1 MSKQTAL
8 YQEHVEAGGKIVDFA
23 GWQLP
28 INYGSQIR
36 EHKTVREA
44 CGVFDVSHMT
54 VIDVTGSEAI
64 DFLRV
69 VLANDVEK
77 LERAGEALYSVM
89 LNERAGIIDDLIAYR
104 RESGYRIVVNAA
116 TRAKVVDWLAGVVP
130 RYDVALSERPELA
143 MLAVQG
149 PRAID
154 TVVELFNA
162 PDIAELAGFTTL
174 ELGAAMIARTGY
186 TGEDGVEI
194 ILPGD
199 DAVALWRRLLAA
211 GVVPC
216 GLGARDTL
224 RLEAGLNL
232 YGQDMSDKNHPL
244 ESNLAWTIDWS
255 DEERAFL
262 GREALQV
269 IRSNGAERKLTGLI
283 LDGKGVIRSGA
294 RVVTDAG
301 DGVVTSGIFS
311 PTLGYSIALAR
322 LPRAA
327 KGGVQVEL
335 RGSLAE
341 ARLQRPPFVRNGV
354 SLVKG

>member
-8 YQEHVEAGGKIVDFA
+8 YQEHVAAGGKIVDFA

-36 EHKTVREA
+36 EHNAVRDG

-77 LERAGEALYSVM
+77 LEGAGEALYSVM

-116 TRAKVVDWLAGVVP
+116 TRSKVVDWLAEVVP
-130 RYDVALSERPELA
+130 RFDVALSERPELA

-149 PRAID
+149 PEAIAR
-154 TVVELFNA
+154 VVELYDA
-162 PDIAELAGFTTL
+162 PDIAELKGFTTL

-199 DAVALWRRLLAA
+199 EAVALWRRLLAS
-211 GVVPC
+211 GVTPC

-232 YGQDMSDKNHPL
+232 YGQDMSDKNNPL

-255 DEERAFL
+255 DEERSFL
-262 GREALQV
+262 GREVLAALKV
-269 IRSNGAERKLTGLI
+269 SGTELKLSGLI
-283 LDGKGVIRSGA
+283 LEGKGVIRSGA
-294 RVVTDAG
+294 KVVTDAG

-322 LPRAA
+322 LPRGA
-327 KGGVQVEL
+327 KGEVQVEL
-335 RGSLAE
+335 RGSLAQ

-354 SLVKG
+354 SLVKD

>member
-1 MSKQTAL
+1 MTKQTAL
-8 YQEHVEAGGKIVDFA
+8 FQEHVEAGGKIVDFA

-36 EHKTVREA
+36 EHNAVRES

-77 LERAGEALYSVM
+77 LEQAGEALYSVM

-116 TRAKVVDWLAGVVP
+116 TRARVVDWLAGVVP
-130 RYDVALSERPELA
+130 RFDVALSERPELA

-149 PRAID
+149 PEAIGK
-154 TVVELFNA
+154 VVELFDA
-162 PDIAELAGFTTL
+162 PDIAELAAFTTL

-194 ILPGD
+194 ILPGEE
-199 DAVALWRRLLAA
+199 AVTLWHRLLAC
-211 GVVPC
+211 GVAPC

-232 YGQDMSDKNHPL
+232 YGQDMSVANNPL

-255 DEERAFL
+255 DEERFFL
-262 GREALQV
+262 GRDALAE
-269 IRSNGAERKLTGLI
+269 IRASKPERKLTGLI

-294 RVVTDAG
+294 KVVTQAG
-301 DGVVTSGIFS
+301 EGVVTSGIFS

-322 LPRAA
+322 LPRGAS
-327 KGGVQVEL
+327 GEVQVEL
-335 RGSLAE
+335 RGSLAN
-341 ARLQRPPFVRNGV
+341 AKLQRPPFVRNGV

>member
-1 MSKQTAL
+1 MTKQTAL
-8 YQEHVEAGGKIVDFA
+8 FQEHVAAGGKIVDFA

-36 EHKTVREA
+36 EHNAVREA

-77 LERAGEALYSVM
+77 LEQPGEALYSVM

-104 RESGYRIVVNAA
+104 RESGYRIVVNAG

-149 PRAID
+149 PGAID
-154 TVVELFNA
+154 TVVELFDA

-194 ILPGD
+194 ILPED

-232 YGQDMSDKNHPL
+232 YGQDMSDANNPL
-244 ESNLAWTIDWS
+244 ESNLAWTIDWN

-262 GREALQV
+262 GREALQS
-269 IRSNGAERKLTGLI
+269 ITSNGAERKLTGLI
-283 LDGKGVIRSGA
+283 LDGKGVIRGGA
-294 RVVTDAG
+294 KVLTDAG
-301 DGVVTSGIFS
+301 EGIVTSGIFS
-311 PTLGYSIALAR
+311 PTLGYSIALTR
-322 LPRAA
+322 VPRAA
-327 KGGVQVEL
+327 KGEVQVEL
-335 RGSLAE
+335 RGSLAK
-341 ARLQRPPFVRNGV
+341 ARLRRPPFVRNGV
-354 SLVKG
+354 SLVRD